1 MTAQYQDHLQYD
13 NQLYSINTEPLSSY
27 LIQFDLYPFQS
38 SNSACWRGYIA
49 KWEIFNNML
58 FLKSLNGTI
67 SDYKEVDMSYLFKDK
82 KQVFANWF
90 TGTIRI
96 SLGQQLAYIHSG
108 YDSIYE
114 GTKRLEI
121 KDGCL
126 ISDTNTWLTPEE
138 IQEITDKYDE
148 LLFWS

>member
-1 MTAQYQDHLQYD
+1 
-13 NQLYSINTEPLSSY
+13 
-27 LIQFDLYPFQS
+27 
-38 SNSACWRGYIA
+38 
-49 KWEIFNNML
+49 
-58 FLKSLNGTI
+58 
-67 SDYKEVDMSYLFKDK
+67 MSYLFKDK

>member
-1 MTAQYQDHLQYD
+1 MTAQFGDHLQYD
-13 NQLYSINTEPLSSY
+13 NQLYAINTEPLNIY
-27 LIQFDLYPFQS
+27 LMQFDPYPFKS
-38 SNSACWRGYIA
+38 SSTACWRGYIA
-49 KWEIFNNML
+49 KWEISNNIL

-67 SDYKEVDMSYLFKDK
+67 SDYKEVDMSYLFKDQ
-82 KQVFANWF
+82 KQVFARWF

-96 SLGQQLAYIHSG
+96 PLGQQLAYIHSG

-114 GTKRLEI
+114 GTKNLEF

-138 IQEITDKYDE
+138 IQEIIDKYDS
-148 LLFWS
+148 LPF